1 MDISKEVTSTLR
13 ANAEGHPPV
22 ICVEYCG
29 DKTDASCSTETAY
42 CIPKNPV
49 DGRQQAVCF
58 TQNQREEVR
67 ELGGSAGT
75 LTAERGMHNTNYV
88 VCPGVGITSPQNA
101 NNPQPGDP
109 CPTLT
114 EDSRNYLVGKIE
126 GVQPCLTGAFM
137 GGQGAKAR
145 SIAWCADGTTP
156 TLKSAPSG
164 GNTIPDVV
172 YPVNLMVATRGGRDD
187 MRTCFGIGDAND
199 PQFTLSSAHEHG
211 VCYEV
216 DEGG

>member
-22 ICVEYCG
+22 ICVEWCG
-29 DKTDASCSTETAY
+29 DKT
-42 CIPKNPV
+42 
-49 DGRQQAVCF
+49 
-58 TQNQREEVR
+58 
-67 ELGGSAGT
+67 
-75 LTAERGMHNTNYV
+75 
-88 VCPGVGITSPQNA
+88 
-101 NNPQPGDP
+101 
-109 CPTLT
+109 
-114 EDSRNYLVGKIE
+114 
-126 GVQPCLTGAFM
+126 
-137 GGQGAKAR
+137 
-145 SIAWCADGTTP
+145 
-156 TLKSAPSG
+156 SAPSG